1 VKVLSAFCLA
11 VAVLS
16 FPAAAQEAEVEP
28 AEILHSVQQ
37 WMDENLD
44 DNALDQLGID
54 AGRLRRF
61 LEELR
66 RSFDGSY
73 VYDLSASREA
83 ALQLIPVLEKFEE
96 TQPYAIWLRT
106 RLDYLE
112 VADSLR
118 REAEKKQPQSKTNGL
133 PAPTPQMERSV
144 WVRTVEKRPLPPRAE
159 KYVPRLKEIF
169 TAEKVPPQ
177 LVWIA
182 EVESSFDPAARS
194 PAGAAGLF
202 QIMPATAKGLEL
214 SLWPWD
220 ERLNPEKSAKAAATY
235 LRHLHRRFGDWRLAL
250 AAYNAGEGR
259 VSGWLRKLEARTY
272 DAIADRLP
280 AETQMYVPKI
290 EATLRKREGVTLEE
304 LKAPE

>member
-1 VKVLSAFCLA
+1 VKVLPAFCLA